1 MVHRSSATEPPAF
14 RRLFGLVLPLSMLLM
29 LLVPPRHAAAQDA
42 PPTGIVNGRV
52 LDERGAGVS
61 GAQVFLVRPPISAMT
76 GSEGGYSLTRVP
88 AGTHT
93 LMVRMLGFRPDSASV
108 TVEAGGTATQD
119 FTLARDPLQLQ
130 EMIVTGTQSPRQNL
144 AASVA
149 VTTLSAQEVE
159 NTAPRSTTEM
169 LRTVPGFT
177 RVESSGGEVNQNI
190 AMRGILGVEYVMF
203 MEDGMPVFPTMHTFF
218 MNADNLFRFDTN
230 IERMEVVRGGA
241 SALFGSNTPGAIINF
256 INKTG
261 GDRFGGTTR
270 ITGGTQEYGRYDLNA
285 NGPLGEEWNFNV
297 GGFYRYDH
305 GVRDPGF
312 TGIRGGQL
320 KANLTRQLDNG
331 YIRASVK
338 HINDR
343 NQFILP
349 LPFTNPDDPQYVE
362 GFSNYGA
369 MNTPEGLDLE
379 VPTPDGT
386 LRLPLD
392 NGLRT
397 DATWFTVDAAFDL
410 TNDWR
415 IQNTAQ
421 VMQNDQQWNALLG
434 NNLVTAADYI
444 AGVLAD
450 TVVPLPPGTTAQLV
464 YTNHRDAFGNRL
476 PYDNPNGLVALAGEW
491 HVNKPISAI
500 HDQIQ
505 LRRQFGRH
513 SFAVGAYLAHYTQQ
527 NNWNFTDVLTD
538 VRDNP
543 RFLDVVTTT
552 GGVPDTAVTF
562 GGFRSFLSNYVN
574 GTGETNVVSGVVGG
588 EIQLTD
594 QLRADLGVRVEYN
607 NYVQTSENT
616 GAVDLD
622 SDATTRFN
630 NIEFGNN
637 TFRHFTHNIT
647 DWAGSLGLNYIV
659 NDNLAVF
666 VAGSRGYKMPA
677 LDELLEASSQNQVDL
692 FDAREVQSIEGGVKT
707 QLGRVAF
714 TVNGFYTNLKN
725 LIGQGAEVVDG
736 RTTWVIRESPDN
748 RSFGAEVEAIVAPFP
763 GFQLQGS
770 ATVLQAEVA
779 GGVDSLERI
788 RGERL
793 GNVPKH
799 LGNIAATFSPQ
810 PFRDLE
816 LRADFHWVGSRFVEG
831 PQTRPLDAPAA
842 ELPAYGY
849 FNFGASLAIP
859 RSGVRL
865 NADLVNAFQS
875 KGLEEGNPRLTGVGV
890 LPFFVAR
897 PLLPRRLLVGV
908 SYDFGAGSGRTLE
921 VEPGQ

>member
-1 MVHRSSATEPPAF
+1 MVPRSGAAV
-14 RRLFGLVLPLSMLLM
+14 RRVGRLT
-29 LLVPPRHAAAQDA
+29 AAAVSLLL
-42 PPTGIVNGRV
+42 PFFLTGRPAEAQETGQTGTVTGRV
-52 LDERGAGVS
+52 MDERGAGIS
-61 GAQVFLVRPPISAMT
+61 GAQVFLVRPPIATQT
-76 GSEGGYSLTRVP
+76 GAEGNYSLQRVP

-93 LMVRMLGFRPDSASV
+93 VGVRMLGFRPDSVSV
-108 TVEAGGTATQD
+108 TVEAGATVSQN

-130 EMIVTGTQSPRQNL
+130 EMVVTGTQAPRQNL

-149 VTTLSAQEVE
+149 VTTLTAQEVE
-159 NTAPRSTTEM
+159 QAAPRSTTEM
-169 LRTVPGFT
+169 LRYVPGFT

-218 MNADNLFRFDTN
+218 MNADNLFRFDQN

-241 SALFGSNTPGAIINF
+241 SALFGSNTPGAIVNF

-261 GDRFGGTTR
+261 GDRFGGTTQ
-270 ITGGTQEYGRYDLNA
+270 ITGGTQEYARYDLNA
-285 NGPLGEEWNFNV
+285 NGPLGDDWHFNV

-320 KANLTRQLDNG
+320 KASVTRDLDNG
-331 YIRASVK
+331 YLRASVK

-349 LPFTNPDDPQYVE
+349 LPFTNPDDPEYVQ

-369 MNTPEGLDLE
+369 MSTAEGLNLE
-379 VPTPDGT
+379 VETPDGT

-397 DATWFTVDAAFDL
+397 EATWFTVDAAIDL
-410 TNDWR
+410 DENWR

-421 VMQNDQQWNALLG
+421 AMQNDQQWNALLG
-434 NNLVTAADYI
+434 NNLVTADDYI
-444 AGVLAD
+444 ADLG
-450 TVVPLPPGTTAQLV
+450 LPAGTTAQLV
-464 YTNHRDAFGNRL
+464 YTNHFDAFGNRL

-513 SFAVGAYLAHYTQQ
+513 SFAVGAYFAHYTQE
-527 NNWNFTDVLTD
+527 NTWNFTDVLTD

-552 GGVPDTAVTF
+552 GGVQDTLVTS

-607 NYVQTSENT
+607 NYVQASENIVP
-616 GAVDLD
+616 VDLD
-622 SDATTRFN
+622 GDPATRFN

-637 TFRHFTHNIT
+637 TFRHFTHDVT
-647 DWAGSLGLNYIV
+647 DWAGSLGLNYVV

-666 VAGSRGYKMPA
+666 AAGSRGYKMPA
-677 LDELLEASSQNQVDL
+677 LDELLEASSQDQVDL
-692 FDAREVQSIEGGVKT
+692 FDAREVQSIEGGVKA
-707 QLGRVAF
+707 QFGRAAF

-725 LIGQGAEVVDG
+725 VISQGAELDAEG
-736 RTTWVIRESPDN
+736 RTVWVIRASPDN
-748 RSFGAEVEAIVAPFP
+748 RSFGAELEAIVSPTP
-763 GFQLQGS
+763 GLQLQGS
-770 ATVLQAEVA
+770 ATVLQAELG
-779 GGVDSLERI
+779 GGVDTLEHLT
-788 RGERL
+788 GERL

-799 LGNIAATFSPQ
+799 LGNLAAIFSPQ
-810 PFRDLE
+810 ALSDLE
-816 LRADFHWVGSRFVEG
+816 LRADFHWVGARLVEG
-831 PQTRPLDAPAA
+831 PLTRTTDV

-849 FNFGASLAIP
+849 FNFGASLNIP
-859 RSGVRL
+859 GSGVRL
-865 NADLVNAFQS
+865 NADLLNAFQS
-875 KGLEEGNPRLTGVGV
+875 KGLEEGNPRLLGVGV
-890 LPFFVAR
+890 QPFFVAR

-908 SYDFGAGSGRTLE
+908 SYDFGAGRGTTLE
-921 VEPGQ
+921 TEPGL